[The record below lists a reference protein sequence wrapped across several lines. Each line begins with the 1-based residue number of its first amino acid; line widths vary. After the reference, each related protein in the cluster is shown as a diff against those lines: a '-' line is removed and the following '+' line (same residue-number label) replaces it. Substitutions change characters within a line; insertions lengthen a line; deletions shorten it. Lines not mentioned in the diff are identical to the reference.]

1 MLAKTLFAAGAVAL
15 SLGFGTG
22 TANAAPPPSTPPGF
36 SGGQY
41 TTGGGETVTVFSSQ
55 AYASDPA
62 FNQTWADFLGSM
74 PHGPEL
80 SRLTVYLAPIAQVQ
94 NVCGLGAL
102 GCYSPEEEAIF
113 ASGDDVPGVIT
124 AKSII
129 AHEYGH
135 HIEHNRSN
143 PPFDSDNYG
152 PKRWASLLN
161 ICAGAQGGT
170 IFPGDEGVNYKLNP
184 AEIFAEDY
192 RTLVERTLGLAP
204 SGWGVVD
211 PSFIPSD
218 AILATVQQDVVEPW
232 TGNTTTSFS
241 GRFAKRRVT
250 ARTLR
255 LATPLDGTLR
265 LTLRAPARS
274 DYDLRI
280 FDQTGRT
287 LLAQTVLGSGARV
300 KTLSYSICGQ
310 RSLLVRVRRAS
321 GSGPFTLSIS
331 TP

>member
-1 MLAKTLFAAGAVAL
+1 MLARTLFAAGAVAL
-15 SLGFGTG
+15 ILGFGTG
-22 TANAAPPPSTPPGF
+22 TANAAPPPSAPPGF

-41 TTGGGETVTVFSSQ
+41 TTGGGETVTVFSSE

-62 FNQTWADFLGSM
+62 FNQAWADFLGSI
-74 PHGPEL
+74 PHGPEF

-102 GCYSPEEEAIF
+102 GCYNPEEEAIF
-113 ASGDDVPGVIT
+113 GSGDDVPGVIT
-124 AKSII
+124 AKSIL

-135 HIEHNRSN
+135 HIEYNRSN

-152 PKRWASLLN
+152 PKRWASFLD
-161 ICAGAQGGT
+161 ICAGTQRGT
-170 IFPGDEGVNYKLNP
+170 FFPGDESVNYKLNP

-192 RTLVERTLGLAP
+192 RTLVERTLGLAA

-211 PSFIPSD
+211 PSFMPSD
-218 AILATVQQDVVEPW
+218 AVMATVQQDVVEPW

-241 GRFAKRRVT
+241 GRFAKGRVT
-250 ARTLR
+250 SRTLS

-287 LLAQTVLGSGARV
+287 LLAQTVLGSSARV

-310 RSLLVRVRRAS
+310 RSLLVRVRRAL
-321 GSGPFTLSIS
+321 GSGPFRLSIS